1 MNKKKAIIILS
12 VFALIVIGV
21 YACEMRAEKREQAFD
36 TFESLVEES
45 MKSTQFEASVES
57 CYLVNDYVCIFIN
70 RESKD
75 SKFYYT
81 NNQSTLDSG
90 FREIIHQ
97 IYLDARG
104 SKYIKYTS
112 ITVEFVDYNMF
123 SYYKETIPKS

>member
-21 YACEMRAEKREQAFD
+21 YACEMRTEKRERAFD
-36 TFESLVEES
+36 TFESLVEKS

-57 CYLVNDYVCIFIN
+57 CSIFYDEVYICIN

-75 SKFYYT
+75 SKFYLA
-81 NNQSTLDSG
+81 NSQSTLDSG

-97 IYLDARG
+97 IYLDARDSG
-104 SKYIKYTS
+104 YIKYTS
-112 ITVEFVDYNMF
+112 ITVEFEDYNMF